1 MTLRSST
8 PGHGPLLIGTI
19 DSRACRSLHLPS
31 AGDRGERLPKL
42 NTGVRFSSPAPHG
55 PTHHGPAIPRRLGG
69 DTPESGTI
77 EEGRRILDRE
87 LDELVRSDQLS
98 TLDRQQWD
106 GTRHPFHLL
115 DSEL

>member
-1 MTLRSST
+1 M
-8 PGHGPLLIGTI
+8 
-19 DSRACRSLHLPS
+19 
-31 AGDRGERLPKL
+31 
-42 NTGVRFSSPAPHG
+42 N
-55 PTHHGPAIPRRLGG
+55 RRLTRAEFDVGLPCPG
-69 DTPESGTI
+69 CGIPWQGNLIQLCLNDLRMLADLSEGHAPEPGL

-87 LDELVRSDQLS
+87 LDELVPSDQLS